1 MSYLILAEQLQT
13 VASKLRTKANQLEGK
28 ALATAASTLGKALL
42 TFEKKLDDS
51 LGGLGPGIQDCA
63 ELLKSPAAKA
73 LKLPDWL
80 KLSAAIL
87 GSTPT
92 QETAAKVKSHL
103 LKEVTRLDKGELA
116 REKLQVAYRL
126 AAMPPT
132 PVPKEK
138 AALQSEFLRLGS
150 LEEEAMIAELETR
163 YKKITDLKALATH
176 NAIVVT
182 KTTKKERLITEIVRY
197 ARQAA
202 QNVRR

>member
-1 MSYLILAEQLQT
+1 MSYLTLADQLQ
-13 VASKLRTKANQLEGK
+13 ALAAKLRPQSHQLEGK
-28 ALATAASTLGKALL
+28 ALATAASTLAKAVLS
-42 TFEKKLDDS
+42 FEKKLDDC
-51 LGGLGPGIQDCA
+51 LGGLGPGIQECV

-73 LKLPDWL
+73 LKLPDWI
-80 KLSAAIL
+80 KLAHAIL
-87 GSTPT
+87 GSTPS

-103 LKEVTRLDKGELA
+103 LKEITRLGKGELA
-116 REKLQVAYRL
+116 REKLQAAYRL

-138 AALQSEFLRLGS
+138 GALQAEFLRLGS
-150 LEEEAMIAELETR
+150 LEEEAMLTELETR

-182 KTTKKERLITEIVRY
+182 KAPKKERLITEIARY